1 MKVSGAIESLR
12 YQILR
17 PSVTTMGHCSN
28 SDVCTNYSRGGGE
41 CHLCIVGRFDCH
53 DVHEAIKAY
62 ALALEA
68 QQRAALA
75 AEVIAEMAM
84 RHDK

>member
-1 MKVSGAIESLR
+1 MKVSGALESLR

-17 PSVTTMGHCSN
+17 PSVTTMSACVN
-28 SDVCTNYSRGGGE
+28 TQICTNHARGRGE
-41 CHLCIVGRFDCH
+41 CWNCIVDRFEA
-53 DVHEAIKAY
+53 HEAGDAIQAY

-84 RHDK
+84 GHDK

>member
-1 MKVSGAIESLR
+1 MKVIEALEALR

-17 PSVTTMGHCSN
+17 PSVTTMSACVN
-28 SDVCTNYSRGGGE
+28 RDYCTNTARGRGE
-41 CHLCIVGRFDCH
+41 CWNCIVDRFEA
-53 DVHEAIKAY
+53 HEAGDAIQAY

-68 QQRAALA
+68 QQRASLA